1 MNRMKTCKSNLEIVE
16 TNSVVTNLKKI
27 LTIGPWARAASGER
41 LDQLLDVMLEKTTI
55 QKHLIAAA
63 SETVAGASLAHR
75 LHQANG
81 AGGSMMNSLI
91 NFSSHCVVVTNT
103 AIKFSRFI
111 KDVTLCFQT
120 AILSRLSM
128 LQHRYLF
135 GEDISGKW
143 ALTILDNGNTRDV
156 PEDAYTLAR
165 DPKYV
170 QLGDTIDRLET
181 SKTVETTVGAQVYSQ
196 TGLAV
201 YIAWKWADYVFSWKG
216 SELRAVNE
224 GSLGPVIR
232 PGFVRLTD
240 TSLMSLDVFFVT
252 VALQQHQELY

>member
-1 MNRMKTCKSNLEIVE
+1 MTRMKTRKSNLEIVE

-91 NFSSHCVVVTNT
+91 NFSSHCVVATNT
-103 AIKFSRFI
+103 AIKFSRSI

-120 AILSRLSM
+120 AILSRLSKVTIIQSWLTLRM
-128 LQHRYLF
+128 YGCPDVWDLKPPRSGWAPLF
-135 GEDISGKW
+135 GHW
-143 ALTILDNGNTRDV
+143 WF
-156 PEDAYTLAR
+156 
-165 DPKYV
+165 
-170 QLGDTIDRLET
+170 LGRGSRRRRGCCGLP
-181 SKTVETTVGAQVYSQ
+181 G
-196 TGLAV
+196 TG
-201 YIAWKWADYVFSWKG
+201 
-216 SELRAVNE
+216 RVNYC
-224 GSLGPVIR
+224 G
-232 PGFVRLTD
+232 
-240 TSLMSLDVFFVT
+240 
-252 VALQQHQELY
+252 

>member
-1 MNRMKTCKSNLEIVE
+1 MNRMKTRKSNLEIVE

-27 LTIGPWARAASGER
+27 LTIVPLARAASGER
-41 LDQLLDVMLEKTTI
+41 LDQLLDVMLEKKTTI

-81 AGGSMMNSLI
+81 AGGSVMNSLI

-103 AIKFSRFI
+103 ATKFSRSI

-201 YIAWKWADYVFSWKG
+201 YIAWKWADYVFSWKR
-216 SELRAVNE
+216 SDQRRSCYPARVCK
-224 GSLGPVIR
+224 SDRHII
-232 PGFVRLTD
+232 
-240 TSLMSLDVFFVT
+240 DVST
-252 VALQQHQELY
+252 L